1 MALRAQNPRTE
12 RQGGV
17 GAASED
23 GLGGGGRGAAPLTSP
38 SEGQESRRRPPS
50 GPLRPRPSQAPPG
63 LPQMTRKRR
72 RGTTRAGRPSRARA
86 ASNGAPITRCDLR
99 PALRSEAQPL
109 QPSAF
114 LLASH
119 RRQSQ
124 RLASRFFSPSSWPLS
139 SDRSPGSSSQTQ
151 VACMSDQQN
160 AVKILLELVLQ

>member
-38 SEGQESRRRPPS
+38 SEGRESRRRPPS

-63 LPQMTRKRR
+63 LPQMTRKHR

-86 ASNGAPITRCDLR
+86 ASNGQLMPRGPR
-99 PALRSEAQPL
+99 HPLRSQTCSEVRSATPPTVCL
-109 QPSAF
+109 PSRVPQASEPTPGLAVLLPI
-114 LLASH
+114 LLA
-119 RRQSQ
+119 
-124 RLASRFFSPSSWPLS
+124 PL
-139 SDRSPGSSSQTQ
+139 
-151 VACMSDQQN
+151 
-160 AVKILLELVLQ
+160 L